1 MNRIA
6 LLAVLLLAT
15 TAQAAGPSVADAGG
29 VDAAIQA
36 RQSQI
41 VVVSSHLDAAD
52 SELGALN
59 TQLHQTWAEA
69 RALRAELE
77 TLRESGHASS
87 AAGQAQAALLEADLD
102 AVKDSIIELQW
113 ARAMSRDKRQALRG
127 ERRDLGR
134 EIAALNRSKN
144 DHSGTSYM
152 ARGADAPKASAA
164 NAAPRK

>member
-1 MNRIA
+1 MNRIV
-6 LLAVLLLAT
+6 LLAALLLAT

-36 RQSQI
+36 RQSQ
-41 VVVSSHLDAAD
+41 VVAVSSQLNTAD
-52 SELGALN
+52 SQLAALN
-59 TQLHQTWAEA
+59 TRLQQTWAEA
-69 RALRAELE
+69 RSLRGELA

-87 AAGQAQAALLEADLD
+87 SAGQAQAALLEADLD
-102 AVKDSIIELQW
+102 ATKDSIIELQW
-113 ARAMSRDKRQALRG
+113 TRAMSRDKRQALRG

-152 ARGADAPKASAA
+152 ARGAAAPKSAPA
-164 NAAPRK
+164 NANPQK